1 MIDVG
6 AQITGKVLEFGKDP
20 DHPDKAIDFGSTV
33 HKNMLLAKIDPTY
46 YQAQV
51 DQADAAMKKAEAE
64 LQQLKALSDQAKND
78 WERAKELKPM
88 NAIAGSDFDAAVA
101 NYYVAQANIA
111 VGEATLKQTKAALAM
126 AQINLNYT
134 NIYSP
139 VDGVIINRRVNIG
152 QTVTASLNTP
162 SMFLIAKDLRRMQVW
177 VSVNEADVGRI
188 RLDMPVSF
196 TVDAHPHDTFR
207 GTVTQ
212 IRMNAVSTQNVVMYT
227 IIVTTDNPELKL
239 YPYMTA
245 NVKFEVEH
253 RDNVLLVPNAAL
265 QWKPDK
271 SQIAPAGDQG
281 LQADSSHKDKDS
293 GDKAPA
299 DKPASKKASSSS
311 ADGGN
316 FRKVWVLDGDHVRPL
331 RVKIGITD
339 NKDTEVSGDGVQE
352 GVQVVIGEKA
362 PGEDG
367 DAEGTSNPF
376 LPKFR
381 RGHKSKSK

>member
-1 MIDVG
+1 M
-6 AQITGKVLEFGKDP
+6 LEFGKDP
-20 DHPDKAIDFGSTV
+20 DHPEKAIDFCSTV
-33 HKNMLLAKIDPTY
+33 HKKMLLAKIDPTY

-88 NAIAGSDFDAAVA
+88 NAIAGSDYDAAVA

-188 RLDMPVSF
+188 RREMPVSF

-207 GTVTQ
+207 GTVSQ
-212 IRMNAVSTQNVVMYT
+212 IRMNATMTQNVVTYT

-265 QWKPDK
+265 QWALQWKPDK
-271 SQIAPAGDQG
+271 SQIAPTSDRGS
-281 LQADSSHKDKDS
+281 QADSSRKDKDKES
-293 GDKAPA
+293 GDKTAA
-299 DKPASKKASSSS
+299 GKPASEKSSSSS
-311 ADGGN
+311 ADGGS

-362 PGEDG
+362 PGEDE

-381 RGHKSKSK
+381 RSNRSKSK